1 MDSIPEKCLDKF
13 PLPFFFLEFYFYVQ
27 IKNRIVLLSEL
38 HFKLRKILVVSGNAL
53 LWELSSKDFPVLY
66 RSELNQEHAWEVLL

>member
-13 PLPFFFLEFYFYVQ
+13 PLPFFLEFYFYVQ

-38 HFKLRKILVVSGNAL
+38 HFKLRKVLVVSGNAL
-53 LWELSSKDFPVLY
+53 LWELSRKDFPVLY